1 MIIMDTFRRKINIAV
16 FNWVGSVLVEK
27 AFLFFIYFSLLS
39 KYVYCIYSNCNS
51 SQDVAVS

>member
-1 MIIMDTFRRKINIAV
+1 MDTFRCKINIAV
-16 FNWVGSVLVEK
+16 LWVGSVLVEK
-27 AFLFFIYFSLLS
+27 AFLFFIYVSLLS